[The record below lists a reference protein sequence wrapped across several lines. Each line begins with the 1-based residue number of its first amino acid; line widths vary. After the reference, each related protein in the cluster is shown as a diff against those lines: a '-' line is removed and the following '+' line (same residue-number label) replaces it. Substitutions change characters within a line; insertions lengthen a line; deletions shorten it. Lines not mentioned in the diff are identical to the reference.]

1 MAPGPPPDPSVGV
14 RRLNLTSAG
23 LGLLLAAFVLIL
35 MSFEDP
41 FRVCLCALLLSVHG
55 PTWRLIHA
63 AAEQRGKP
71 PRKIS

>member
-1 MAPGPPPDPSVGV
+1 M
-14 RRLNLTSAG
+14 RRLNLNSIG
-23 LGLLLAAFVLIL
+23 LGLVLAAFVLIL

-63 AAEQRGKP
+63 TAERRRPPAGKL
-71 PRKIS
+71 S

>member
-1 MAPGPPPDPSVGV
+1 M
-14 RRLNLTSAG
+14 RRLNLNSVG

-63 AAEQRGKP
+63 VADRPRP
-71 PRKIS
+71 PVERSLPDLGA

>member
-1 MAPGPPPDPSVGV
+1 M
-14 RRLNLTSAG
+14 RRLNLNSVG

-63 AAEQRGKP
+63 TADRRAAP
-71 PRKIS
+71 TRKRS